1 MSARVCE
8 PRADDRCCWCRSVKG
23 PDEST
28 IHETQWESTTLDGGP
43 ITYYRTYRLQKI
55 DMDAPWQQV
64 YDMDAASYILHDTK
78 PHGGLPSSRSC
89 HSNRKCICPLGRSVD
104 VTLLPVYACEGILD
118 VTFLLGYPLDM
129 MRKHLFS
136 IFE

>member
-1 MSARVCE
+1 
-8 PRADDRCCWCRSVKG
+8 
-23 PDEST
+23 
-28 IHETQWESTTLDGGP
+28 
-43 ITYYRTYRLQKI
+43 
-55 DMDAPWQQV
+55 MDAPWQQV